1 METLWKDI
9 IFSFR
14 LMRRRPGLTLVILL
28 SLGLGIGVNMTI
40 FTFVN
45 AILLQPLPGVAQQ
58 NQLVEV
64 YTSYASGMKFG
75 AVSYLDYKDLR
86 DRNQAFSGLLAQR
99 LTLLNLNN
107 NGENEIVPAALVS
120 GNYFSVLGVEPAMG
134 RFFLPEED
142 QTPNANAVAVVS
154 HGMWQRRFAGD
165 PNLVG
170 KTLSINARNFTIVGI
185 APERFAGANIGL
197 APDVWIPLMM
207 QTVAMPGDRLKERGV
222 RWLELV
228 GRLKPGVSVAQA
240 QAGLSNIAA
249 QMVQENPTSNRGTSA
264 NVVKLG
270 QGTAGVQS
278 TLTPILTLLMI
289 IVILVL
295 LLACFNVANLL
306 LARATSRRKEVG
318 IRLAM
323 GASRR
328 RLVYQLLTE
337 SVVLAILG
345 GLVAFPLAYYASRLL
360 LAYRP
365 ATSFPVMIDPK
376 LDWTTI
382 LFAVVISLAT
392 GFVFGL
398 VPATQTAK
406 PELLPALKDETLIA
420 GYRKSRLRNLF
431 VVAQVAISFVL
442 LIGAGLFIR
451 SLLQARNSSLGFE
464 SQHMLIAS
472 VDVGLGGYDK
482 QRGTVFFQQLLERVS
497 GLPGVRSATFAKA
510 VPLDIT
516 GTQQIAI
523 SFPGEETAQQRAIN
537 MDYNIVTPKYFET
550 MGIPLLQGRDFDQR
564 DTAESPGTV
573 VVNEAFVR
581 RFWQGQSPIGKQII
595 LGGSKAPLE
604 VIGLAKN
611 SKYYGWREDGL
622 PFIYLPFSQTYRPG
636 MTLLVNSAGDPGT
649 MVNSVR
655 DLVRELDRGVPIIN
669 VRTMTEHLG
678 VALFEMKAAAVMLT
692 FFSLLALA
700 LATVGLYGMIAHNV
714 NQRKR
719 EIGIRMALGAQRSD
733 ILKLVLKEGM
743 FLTLTGLVIG
753 IGLAAG
759 LSQLVSSLLYNVSTL
774 DFMTYG
780 VVAALLAFVAF
791 LASFLPARE
800 AIKVEPIKA
809 LRYE

>member
-1 METLWKDI
+1 METFWKDI

-58 NQLVEV
+58 GQLTEV

-86 DRNQAFSGLLAQR
+86 DRNQAFSSLMAQR

-107 NGENEIVPAALVS
+107 NGENEIVPAAIVS
-120 GNYFSVLGVEPAMG
+120 GNYFLALGVEPAAG

-142 QTPNANAVAVVS
+142 ETPNTHAVAVVS
-154 HGMWQRRFAGD
+154 YGLWQRRFAAD

-170 KTLSINARNFTIVGI
+170 KTITVNAHNFTIVGI
-185 APERFAGANIGL
+185 APERFAGSQVGL

-207 QTVAMPGDRLKERGV
+207 QTVAIPSDRLKERGI

-240 QAGLSNIAA
+240 QAGLSPIAA
-249 QMVQENPTSNRGTSA
+249 QLVEENPTTNRGTGV
-264 NVVKLG
+264 NVVRLG
-270 QGTAGVQS
+270 QGTTGVQS

-328 RLVYQLLTE
+328 RLVHQLLTE
-337 SVVLAILG
+337 SVVLAVLG
-345 GLVAFPLAYYASRLL
+345 GAVAFPLAYYASRLL
-360 LAYRP
+360 LAFRP
-365 ATSFPVMIDPK
+365 TTSFPVVINPK
-376 LDWTTI
+376 LDITT
-382 LFAVVISLAT
+382 LVFAIVISLAT
-392 GFVFGL
+392 GLVFGL
-398 VPATQTAK
+398 VPATQTAN
-406 PELLPALKDETLIA
+406 PELLPALKDEALLG

-451 SLLQARNSSLGFE
+451 SLVKARSSSLGFE
-464 SQHMLIAS
+464 SQNLLIAS
-472 VDVGLGGYDK
+472 VDVGLGGYEK
-482 QRGTVFFQQLLERVS
+482 QRGTVFYQQLAERVA
-497 GLPGVRSATFAKA
+497 GLPGVRSSTLAKA

-516 GTQQIAI
+516 GTQQIGI
-523 SFPGEETAQQRAIN
+523 NFPGEETARQQAIN
-537 MDYNIVTPKYFET
+537 MDYNIVTPKYFDT
-550 MGIPLLQGRDFDQR
+550 VGIPILQGRDFDQR
-564 DTAESPGTV
+564 DTSESPGTV
-573 VVNEAFVR
+573 IVNEAFVR
-581 RFWQGQSPIGKQII
+581 RFWQGQSPIGKQVI
-595 LGGSKAPLE
+595 LAGNKTPLE
-604 VIGLAKN
+604 VVGLAKN
-611 SKYYGWREDGL
+611 SKYYGWREEGL

-636 MTLLVNSAGDPGT
+636 MTLLINSVGDPAT
-649 MVNSVR
+649 LIKSVR
-655 DLVRELDRGVPIIN
+655 DTVRDLDRGVPIFN

-678 VALFEMKAAAVMLT
+678 VALFEMRAAAVMLT

-700 LATVGLYGMIAHNV
+700 LATVGLYGMIAHSV

-753 IGLAAG
+753 VGLAIG
-759 LSQLVSSLLYNVSTL
+759 LSQLVSSLLFNVSTL
-774 DFMTYG
+774 DLPTYG
-780 VVAALLAFVAF
+780 LVALVLAFVAF

>member
-1 METLWKDI
+1 MKTLWKDI

-45 AILLQPLPGVAQQ
+45 AVLLQPLPGVAQQ
-58 NQLVEV
+58 DRLVEV

-86 DRNQAFSGLLAQR
+86 DRNQAFSGLMAQR

-120 GNYFSVLGVEPAMG
+120 GNYFSVLGVEPAKG

-142 QTPNANAVAVVS
+142 QTPNAHAVAVIS
-154 HGMWQRRFAGD
+154 HGFWQRRFAGD

-170 KTLSINARNFTIVGI
+170 KTISVNAHNFTIVGI

-197 APDVWIPLMM
+197 APDLWIPLMM

-228 GRLKPGVSVAQA
+228 GRLKPGVSLAQA
-240 QAGLSNIAA
+240 QAGLSGIAA
-249 QMVQENPTSNRGTSA
+249 QMVQENPVSNRGQSV
-264 NVVKLG
+264 NVVRLG

-337 SVVLAILG
+337 SVVLAVLG
-345 GLVAFPLAYYASRLL
+345 GLVAFPLAYYTSRLL
-360 LAYRP
+360 LAYVP
-365 ATSFPVMIDPK
+365 PTSFPVVINPT
-376 LDWTTI
+376 LDWKT
-382 LFAVVISLAT
+382 LVFAVAISLAT

-406 PELLPALKDETLIA
+406 PELLPALKDESLMGA
-420 GYRKSRLRNLF
+420 YRKSRLRNLF
-431 VVAQVAISFVL
+431 VVIQVAISFVL

-451 SLLQARNSSLGFE
+451 SLLEARSSSPGFE
-464 SQHMLIAS
+464 SNNLLIAT

-482 QRGTVFFQQLLERVS
+482 QRGTVFYQQLLERVS

-523 SFPGEETAQQRAIN
+523 SFPGQETPRQQAIN

-564 DTAESPGTV
+564 DTAESQGTV
-573 VVNEAFVR
+573 IVNEAFVR
-581 RFWQGQSPIGKQII
+581 RFWQGQSPIGKQMI
-595 LGGSKAPLE
+595 LGGSKTPLE
-604 VIGLAKN
+604 VVGLAKN

-636 MTLLVNSAGDPGT
+636 MTLLVNSVGDPAP

-655 DLVRELDRGVPIIN
+655 DVVRQLDRGVPIIN

-678 VALFEMKAAAVMLT
+678 VALFEMRAAAVMLT

-700 LATVGLYGMIAHNV
+700 LASVGLYGMISHNV
-714 NQRKR
+714 NQRRR
-719 EIGIRMALGAQRSD
+719 EIGVRMALGAQRSD
-733 ILKLVLKEGM
+733 ILKLVLQEGM
-743 FLTLTGLVIG
+743 FLTLTGLIIG
-753 IGLAAG
+753 IGLAIG
-759 LSQLVSSLLYNVSTL
+759 LSQLASSLLYNVSTL
-774 DFMTYG
+774 DLTTYG
-780 VVAALLAFVAF
+780 VVALLLVIVAF
-791 LASFLPARE
+791 LASFLPARR

>member
-58 NQLVEV
+58 DRLVEV

-86 DRNQAFSGLLAQR
+86 DRSQAFDGLLAQR

-120 GNYFSVLGVEPAMG
+120 GNYFSVLGVDPARG
-134 RFFLPEED
+134 RFFAPEED

-154 HGMWQRRFAGD
+154 HGLWQRRFAGD
-165 PNLVG
+165 PDLVG
-170 KTLSINARNFTIVGI
+170 KTLSINAHNFTIIGI
-185 APERFAGANIGL
+185 VPERFAGANIGL

-240 QAGLSNIAA
+240 QAGLSGIAA
-249 QMVQENPTSNRGTSA
+249 QMLQENPVSNRGTSA
-264 NVVKLG
+264 NVVRLG

-289 IVILVL
+289 IVVLVL

-328 RLVYQLLTE
+328 RLVHQLLTE
-337 SVVLAILG
+337 SVVLAVLG

-365 ATSFPVMIDPK
+365 ATSFPVTINPT
-376 LDWTTI
+376 LDWTT
-382 LFAVVISLAT
+382 LVFALVISLLT

-406 PELLPALKDETLIA
+406 PVLLPALKDDTMVG

-451 SLLQARNSSLGFE
+451 SLLQARNSSPGFE
-464 SQHMLIAS
+464 SHNLLIAT

-482 QRGTVFFQQLLERVS
+482 QRGTVFYQQLLERVG
-497 GLPGVRSATFAKA
+497 GLPGVRSATYAKA
-510 VPLDIT
+510 IPLDIT

-523 SFPGEETAQQRAIN
+523 SFPGQEAAQQRALN

-550 MGIPLLQGRDFDQR
+550 MGIPLLQGRDFYQR

-573 VVNEAFVR
+573 VVNEAFAR
-581 RFWQGQSPIGKQII
+581 RFWQGQSPIGKQ
-595 LGGSKAPLE
+595 LLLAGNKAPLE

-622 PFIYLPFSQTYRPG
+622 PFIYLPFAQTYRPG
-636 MTLLVNSAGDPGT
+636 MTLLVNSVGDPAT
-649 MVNSVR
+649 MVKSVR
-655 DLVRELDRGVPIIN
+655 DLVRDLDRGVPIIN

-678 VALFEMKAAAVMLT
+678 VALFEMQAAAVMLT

-733 ILKLVLKEGM
+733 ILKLVLKEAM
-743 FLTLTGLVIG
+743 FLTLTGLIIG

-774 DFMTYG
+774 DLTTYG
-780 VVAALLAFVAF
+780 LVALLLAVVAF

>member
-58 NQLVEV
+58 DRLVEV

-86 DRNQAFSGLLAQR
+86 DRNDAFSGLLAQR

-120 GNYFSVLGVEPAMG
+120 GNYFSVLGVEPAKG
-134 RFFLPEED
+134 RFVVPEED

-154 HGMWQRRFAGD
+154 NGLWQRRFAGD
-165 PNLVG
+165 PSLVG
-170 KTLSINARNFTIVGI
+170 KTISINAHNFTIVGI
-185 APERFAGANIGL
+185 APERFAGANVGL

-222 RWLELV
+222 RWLELG

-240 QAGLSNIAA
+240 HAGLSGIAA
-249 QMVQENPTSNRGTSA
+249 QMLQENPVSNRGTSA
-264 NVVKLG
+264 NVVRLG

-328 RLVYQLLTE
+328 RLVHQLLTE
-337 SVVLAILG
+337 SVVLAICG

-365 ATSFPVMIDPK
+365 ATSFPVVINPT
-376 LDWTTI
+376 LNWTT
-382 LFAVVISLAT
+382 LVFAIIISLLT
-392 GFVFGL
+392 GLAFGL

-406 PELLPALKDETLIA
+406 PELLPALKDETTMG

-431 VVAQVAISFVL
+431 VVLQVAISFVL

-451 SLLQARNSSLGFE
+451 SLLQARSSSLGFE
-464 SQHMLIAS
+464 SHNLLIAT

-482 QRGTVFFQQLLERVS
+482 QRGTVFYQQLLERVG

-516 GTQQIAI
+516 GTQQIGIA
-523 SFPGEETAQQRAIN
+523 FPGEETAQQRAIN

-550 MGIPLLQGRDFDQR
+550 MGIPLLQGRGFDQR
-564 DTAESPGTV
+564 DGADSPGTV
-573 VVNEAFVR
+573 IVNEAFAR
-581 RFWQGQSPIGKQII
+581 RFWQEQSPIGKQ
-595 LGGSKAPLE
+595 LLLAGGKTPLE

-622 PFIYLPFSQTYRPG
+622 PFIYLPFSQQYRPG
-636 MTLLVNSAGDPGT
+636 MTLLVNSVGDPAT
-649 MVNSVR
+649 MVKSVR
-655 DLVRELDRGVPIIN
+655 DLVRELDRGVPVIN

-678 VALFEMKAAAVMLT
+678 VALFEMRAAAAMLT

-733 ILKLVLKEGM
+733 ILKLVLAEGM

-774 DFMTYG
+774 DFTTYG
-780 VVAALLAFVAF
+780 LVALLLAAVAF

>member
-58 NQLVEV
+58 DRLVEV

-120 GNYFSVLGVEPAMG
+120 GNYFSVLGVEPAKG

-154 HGMWQRRFAGD
+154 QGFWQRRFAGD

-170 KTLSINARNFTIVGI
+170 KTLSINAHNFTIVGI
-185 APERFAGANIGL
+185 APERFAGANTGL

-240 QAGLSNIAA
+240 QAGLSAIAA
-249 QMVQENPTSNRGTSA
+249 QILQENPVSNRGTSA
-264 NVVKLG
+264 NVVRLG

-328 RLVYQLLTE
+328 RLVHQLLTE
-337 SVVLAILG
+337 SVVLAVLG

-365 ATSFPVMIDPK
+365 ATSFPVVINPT
-376 LDWTTI
+376 LDWTT
-382 LFAVVISLAT
+382 LVFAIVISLLT
-392 GFVFGL
+392 GIAFGL

-406 PELLPALKDETLIA
+406 PELLPALKDDSMLG

-431 VVAQVAISFVL
+431 VVVQVAISFVL

-451 SLLQARNSSLGFE
+451 SLLQARNSSPGFE
-464 SQHMLIAS
+464 SHNLLIAT

-482 QRGTVFFQQLLERVS
+482 QRGTVFYQQLLERVS

-550 MGIPLLQGRDFDQR
+550 MGIPLLQGRGFDQR
-564 DTAESPGTV
+564 DTAESSGTV
-573 VVNEAFVR
+573 IVNEAFAR
-581 RFWQGQSPIGKQII
+581 RFWQGQSPLGRQIV
-595 LGGSKAPLE
+595 LGGSKTPLE

-622 PFIYLPFSQTYRPG
+622 PFIYLPFAQTYRPG
-636 MTLLVNSAGDPGT
+636 MTLLVNSVGDPAT

-678 VALFEMKAAAVMLT
+678 VALFEMRAAAVMLS

-774 DFMTYG
+774 DLPTYG
-780 VVAALLAFVAF
+780 LVALLLAFVAF